1 MTEREKI
8 LILIDKIASSN
19 NAYANEDLETIEE
32 GVEKMAE
39 YVRKVISEGIGL
51 PVAKYTQ
58 DRDKYLEYV
67 EKYDDQRHT
76 AHEGAILSV
85 TLINR
90 LAENHGLDPI
100 FTQEQTKD
108 RIAIADT
115 CLAVT
120 EQFFRTRKL

>member
-8 LILIDKIASSN
+8 LILVEKIASSN
-19 NAYANEDLETIEE
+19 GEYADDDLATVRE

-39 YVRKVISEGIGL
+39 YVRRGVAEGIGV
-51 PVAKYTQ
+51 PVAKQTEE
-58 DRDKYLEYV
+58 REKYLEYV
-67 EKYDDQRHT
+67 EKYDDRRHT

-90 LAENHGLDPI
+90 IAEAYGLDPV
-100 FTQEQTKD
+100 FSKEQTKD
-108 RIAIADT
+108 RLAVADT

-120 EQFFRTRKL
+120 DQFFRARKL